1 MLKSREEGK
10 SQFCTDIW
18 KSAFFFT
25 VKLIQCIQF
34 GLFHIYNQHFLLLFK
49 TLISIIFTEE
59 DTMIYFT
66 DFLIQG
72 ISLFHLLLLLKIKCC
87 KENFEHRFGVIFQ
100 IISLELKQFNSQKV

>member
-1 MLKSREEGK
+1 MLKGREEEGK

-18 KSAFFFT
+18 KSACFFFT
-25 VKLIQCIQF
+25 VKLIQRLQF

-59 DTMIYFT
+59 YTIIYFT
-66 DFLIQG
+66 NFLTQG

-87 KENFEHRFGVIFQ
+87 KENVEHRFVVIFP
-100 IISLELKQFNSQKV
+100 IIS